1 VKKILFQSDCSTAKT
16 GFGRNAKAILSYLY
30 KTGKYDLH
38 HYCVCQREN
47 DSNLKRSP
55 WKSYGTFP
63 SDQRLPSF
71 LDGLT
76 QQEAEAKKTLLGY
89 GEALL
94 DETIEKVK
102 PDVYFAV
109 QDIWGIDFAIDR
121 KWFKSIDSVL
131 WTTLDSLPILDS
143 AVKAAKKT
151 KNFWVWSEF
160 AEKEL
165 HKMGHTHVR
174 TVHGAIDESKFFRK
188 SSEEKE
194 FLRKNHGL
202 NSDDFI
208 VGFVFRNQLRKSV
221 FALLKGFHLFKLT
234 HPQAKAKLLLHT
246 GWEESWNIQ
255 KFMQEYQLTS
265 KDVLTTYICKEC
277 QYFKVDNATEKV
289 KKCPKCE
296 RNSFGTTSPS
306 LGISEEELNDVYN
319 LMDVY
324 CHPFTSGGQEMP
336 IQEAKLTELITLVTN
351 YSCGEDNC
359 APDANSL
366 PLAWEE
372 YREPGTQFIKAAT
385 SSASIAQRI
394 EEVYLMDKSQRREK
408 EIAAREWTLKNYS
421 IPCVCGKIE
430 KFIDTEC
437 NKKFDYIEIN
447 YKKNPTAAVPNIQD
461 DKDWIKTLYKNI
473 LNTDVEDNDDGL
485 NHWLA
490 RLKNGEKRQA
500 VEGYFRSVAQK
511 DVVKKAPISCLE
523 LLKKITD
530 KKLVLVIKNG
540 EREAFYTN
548 CLTPQLRKTYNDY
561 KIIIAVKKELMHI
574 FDANENVDYIIEYHS
589 KMSTPLFLEGKGF
602 DTKYCDIAIHINDIF
617 PNFSY
622 IRNNEDKINHNLICI

>member
-47 DSNLKRSP
+47 DPILKRSP

-63 SDQRLPSF
+63 SNERLST
-71 LDGLT
+71 LLEGLN
-76 QQEAEAKKTLLGY
+76 QQEVDAKKNLFGY

-121 KWFKSIDSVL
+121 KWFKNIDSVL
-131 WTTLDSLPILDS
+131 WTTLDSIPILDS
-143 AVKAAKKT
+143 AVKAAKNT

-188 SSEEKE
+188 SNEEKE
-194 FLRKNHGL
+194 YLRKNHGL
-202 NSDDFI
+202 NTDDFI

-234 HPQAKAKLLLHT
+234 HPEAKVKLLLHT

-265 KDVLTTYICKEC
+265 EDVLTTYICKEC

-296 RNSFGTTSPS
+296 RNTFGTTSPS

-359 APDANSL
+359 ASDAHSL

-394 EEVYLMDKSQRREK
+394 EEVYLMDKSQKREK

-421 IPCVCGKIE
+421 IPSVCGKIE

-447 YKKNPTAAVPNIQD
+447 YKKNPIAAVPNIQD
-461 DKDWIKTLYKNI
+461 DKDWIKALYSNI
-473 LNTDVEDNDDGL
+473 LNTEVEDNDDGL
-485 NHWLA
+485 NHWLT
-490 RLKNGEKRQA
+490 RLKNGEKRQG
-500 VEGYFRSVAQK
+500 VEGYFRTVAQK
-511 DVVKKAPISCLE
+511 DVVKNAPINCLE
-523 LLKKITD
+523 VLKKITD
-530 KKLVLVIKNG
+530 KKLILVIKQG
-540 EREAFYTN
+540 EREAFYAN
-548 CLTPQLRKTYNDY
+548 CLTPQLRKTYSDY
-561 KIIIAVKKELMHI
+561 KIIVAIKKELMHI
-574 FDANENVDYIIEYHS
+574 FDANENVDVILEYHP
-589 KMSTPLFLEGKGF
+589 KMSAPLFLEGKGF
-602 DTKYCDIAIHINDIF
+602 DTKYCDVAIHINDIF